1 MSCMGSFVVAEP
13 PIASVLVG
21 RAGPS
26 PADCQALPDVVVAG
40 PIVRQGQSWDDWL
53 QGLWVLRASASLLVG
68 RAGAQVSDCRA
79 LGVLGAGARASVL
92 VWGRAQVLGTQVD
105 RTGWLWVLGS

>member
-1 MSCMGSFVVAEP
+1 MSWSWYWP
-13 PIASVLVG
+13 
-21 RAGPS
+21 AG
-26 PADCQALPDVVVAG
+26 
-40 PIVRQGQSWDDWL
+40 SWDWSP
-53 QGLWVLRASASLLVG
+53 GYPGASASLLVG

-79 LGVLGAGARASVL
+79 LGVLGAGASASVL